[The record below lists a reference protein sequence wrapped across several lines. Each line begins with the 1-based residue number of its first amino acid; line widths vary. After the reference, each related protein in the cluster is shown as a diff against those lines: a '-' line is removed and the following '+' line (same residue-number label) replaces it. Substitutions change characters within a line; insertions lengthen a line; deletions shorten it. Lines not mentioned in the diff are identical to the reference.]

1 MLQVD
6 MMFMPENVP
15 TQSRQL
21 VHPWPMISV
30 NAPAERSIVGY
41 TPCFRG
47 SRGAALAAQASGGMC
62 TAHHLALAWRAHLP
76 GRSEQDSLVKISS
89 AT

>member
-30 NAPAERSIVGY
+30 NAPAERRIVGY

-47 SRGAALAAQASGGMC
+47 SRGAALAALRWYVYRA
-62 TAHHLALAWRAHLP
+62 HLALAWRAHLP